1 MRTLLIL
8 TATLF
13 AAGLLPAGAQAEKG
27 HAKSNLDARFARM
40 DQDKNGQVTKE
51 EFLGTKHAQAN
62 PEKAGKR
69 FIEVDQNEDGSITLE
84 ELKAARHKKGKGKG
98 QGANPY

>member
-27 HAKSNLDARFARM
+27 HAKSRM

-98 QGANPY
+98 QGANP